1 MTLKAHWIFS
11 PWQDMAF
18 VLFTPLAILLSFV
31 AAGRTGRVNGL
42 IAFGLALAMAHYLPG
57 MLRAYGD
64 RALFRRFRVRLIVAP
79 LLLITIAVGFAY
91 LNLHIVVLL
100 ALLWGGWHW
109 MMQIYG
115 FARIYDAKVESAART
130 PARLDQMMCL
140 MWFGMCLFVLNND
153 LPSYLT
159 RFYESGGPRLQGEAF
174 VWFARAWL
182 ALTILVT
189 LLYLIHMLSV
199 LRNGRAP
206 NPLKLVFLAATFVYL
221 KYTVSAVERPFMGVV
236 MFEAWHDIQY
246 LAIVWLFNVNR
257 VRQGADAGRFIRFLF
272 RPRAVLVLAYA
283 GVCLAFGMLY
293 HASLLFED
301 QTLIRVAASVV
312 TGIALLHYYLDGF
325 IWKIRETETSTALG
339 VRPQSETGEAGLQ
352 RRVTLAPFAAFPVWV
367 RHAGLWLLFVIP
379 AALFFVIESKGN
391 VQGRMEVYQNVVRA
405 FPDSANARYQLGREL
420 QEMGRLREASVELDR
435 ALELAPDLLPAHIFL
450 GVLLADQRDL
460 TGARPH
466 FEKALKLDPRNAEVL
481 NDLGIVLDEQGD
493 LRNAKTHLELAL
505 AIDPQYALAQN
516 NLGIVLAKLG
526 DLAQARVHQERAV
539 SITPDFTDAHYQLGL
554 TMSKLGD
561 LSGAADHLEQVIRM
575 DKYHYQAHN
584 SLGEILVT
592 QGKLPEAKA
601 QFEQALQ
608 IRPDYLPARQNL
620 ARALGTDP

>member
-1 MTLKAHWIFS
+1 MTLKAQWIFS
-11 PWQDMAF
+11 PGQDTAF
-18 VLFTPLAILLSFV
+18 VLLTPLAILLSFV
-31 AAGRTGRVNGL
+31 AAHRSGSVNGL
-42 IAFGLALAMAHYLPG
+42 IAFALALAMAHYLPG

-64 RALFRRFRVRLIVAP
+64 RALFRRFRVRLVVAP
-79 LLLITIAVGFAY
+79 LLLITITAWFAY
-91 LNLHIVVLL
+91 LDLHIVILL
-100 ALLWGGWHW
+100 TLFWGGWHW
-109 MMQIYG
+109 MMQVYG
-115 FARIYDAKVESAART
+115 FARIYDAKVKSAART
-130 PARLDQMMCL
+130 PAWLDQMMCL

-159 RFYESGGPRLQGEAF
+159 RFYQSGGPRLPAEAF
-174 VWFARAWL
+174 VWFTRAWL
-182 ALTILVT
+182 ALTIALT
-189 LLYLIHMLSV
+189 LFYLIHMLLA
-199 LRNGRAP
+199 LRDGRAP
-206 NPLKLVFLAATFVYL
+206 NPLKLVFLVVTFVYL
-221 KYTVSAVERPFMGVV
+221 RYTVSVIERPFMGVV

-272 RPRAVLVLAYA
+272 RPRAVLALVYV

-293 HASLLFED
+293 HASRLFED
-301 QTLIRVAASVV
+301 QTVARVAVSLV
-312 TGIALLHYYLDGF
+312 TATALLHYYLDGF
-325 IWKIRETETSTALG
+325 IWKIRETETSSALG
-339 VRPQSETGEAGLQ
+339 VRPQSEASGAGLP
-352 RRVTLAPFAAFPVWV
+352 RRSTRGAFAAVPVWV

-391 VQGRMEVYQNVVRA
+391 VPGRMEVYQNVAKA

-420 QEMGRLREASVELDR
+420 QEMGRLREARVELDR

-450 GVLLADQRDL
+450 GVLLADQGDL
-460 TGARPH
+460 AGAKPH
-466 FEKALKLDPRNAEVL
+466 FEQALKIDPKNAEVL

-493 LRNAKTHLELAL
+493 LSNAKTHLELAL
-505 AIDPQYALAQN
+505 AIDPKYALAQN

-539 SITPDFTDAHYQLGL
+539 SITPDFADAHYQLGL
-554 TMSKLGD
+554 TISKLGD
-561 LSGAADHLEQVIRM
+561 LTGAVDHLEQALRI

-584 SLGEILVT
+584 RLGEILVT

-608 IRPDYLPARQNL
+608 IRPDYVPARQNL
-620 ARALGTDP
+620 AKTGAASR